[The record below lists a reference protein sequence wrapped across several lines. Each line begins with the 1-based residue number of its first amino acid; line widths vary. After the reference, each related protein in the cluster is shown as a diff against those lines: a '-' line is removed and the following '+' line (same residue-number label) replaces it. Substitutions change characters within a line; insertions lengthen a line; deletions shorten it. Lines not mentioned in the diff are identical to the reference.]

1 MSYRNTFLAFIFI
14 LLTTTLHSQELL
26 CKVVVNTPKLQ
37 TADPKVFQTLQ
48 TAIRDFMNN
57 TAWTDVSYDNFEKID
72 VNITLNITEEVNANT
87 FRGDFAIQMVRPVYN
102 SDYKTP
108 VFSYVDKDFAF
119 IYEQYQ
125 PIQFSRGVFND
136 NLSSMLAFYAYYLI
150 ALDYDTF
157 SALGGENY
165 YLIAQDIINA
175 IPQSVSGAFKGWK
188 PSDGNRTRY
197 FLLENSLNP
206 GMKAVRQGF
215 YEYYRKGLDLMSQN
229 PETGREGL
237 MKCLEYC
244 DATNRSYPN
253 SSAVQIFCTTKGDE
267 IINIFKAA
275 DAAQRAKVI
284 QYMTRMDPANTN
296 KYVQLSY

>member
-1 MSYRNTFLAFIFI
+1 MSIRNTFLLIF
-14 LLTTTLHSQELL
+14 LLVITVGINAQELN

-48 TAIRDFMNN
+48 TAMRDFMNS
-57 TAWTDVSYDNFEKID
+57 TAWTDGNYENYEKLD

-102 SDYKTP
+102 SDYKSP

-119 IYEQYQ
+119 IYEQFQ
-125 PIQFSRGVFND
+125 PIQYSRGVYND
-136 NLSSMLAFYAYYLI
+136 NLSSMLAFYAYYLL
-150 ALDYDTF
+150 ALDFDTF
-157 SALGGENY
+157 SPLGGENY
-165 YLIAQDIINA
+165 YLTAQDIINI

-188 PSDGNRTRY
+188 PTDGNRTRY

-215 YEYYRKGLDLMSQN
+215 YEYYRKGLDLMSSN
-229 PETGREGL
+229 PEAGREGL
-237 MKCLEYC
+237 LKCLEYC

-253 SSAVQIFCTTKGDE
+253 SSVIQLFCTTKGDE
-267 IINIFKAA
+267 IINVFKAG
-275 DAAQRAKVI
+275 DSAQRAKVI

>member
-1 MSYRNTFLAFIFI
+1 MLFRNI
-14 LLTTTLHSQELL
+14 LLLIFSLLVISTTHAQELN

-57 TAWTDVSYDNFEKID
+57 TAWTDGNYENYEKLD

-87 FRGDFAIQMVRPVYN
+87 FRGDFAIQMVRPVFN

-119 IYEQYQ
+119 IYEQFQ
-125 PIQFSRGVFND
+125 PIQYSRGIFND
-136 NLSSMLAFYAYYLI
+136 NLSSMLAFYAYFLL
-150 ALDYDTF
+150 AMDYDSF
-157 SALGGENY
+157 SPLGGENY
-165 YLIAQDIINA
+165 YLTAQDIINS
-175 IPQSVSGAFKGWK
+175 IPQSVSGSFKGWK
-188 PSDGNRTRY
+188 PADGNRTRY

-206 GMKAVRQGF
+206 GMKAIRQGY
-215 YEYYRKGLDLMSQN
+215 YEYYRKGLDLMSSN
-229 PETGREGL
+229 PETGREGM

-244 DATNRSYPN
+244 DATNKSYPN
-253 SSAVQIFCTTKGDE
+253 SSAIQLFCTTKGDE
-267 IINIFKAA
+267 IINVFKVG

-296 KYVQLSY
+296 KYVQLSN